1 MFALFIIDFD
11 TVLNMEGF
19 PTPYFGYFSKE
30 YYSKIVRAF
39 QTIGDV
45 NDAEILLKAGH
56 IDSFYSK
63 ILDDKKGT
71 DEWSAIYDEFNGK
84 LEQLEQGLYINT
96 DFDIWSLLSNYLD
109 NNIKNC

>member
-1 MFALFIIDFD
+1 
-11 TVLNMEGF
+11 MEGG

-63 ILDDKKGT
+63 ILDEKDGVYT
-71 DEWSAIYDEFNGK
+71 VSAEVFGEGINVW
-84 LEQLEQGLYINT
+84 LRSQGENVEVVE
-96 DFDIWSLLSNYLD
+96 
-109 NNIKNC
+109 